1 MPAFTHR
8 EFWQMDFPERLAAL
22 RKGHGL
28 TQQALADQVGIHVL
42 QIRRYEGGT
51 SQPTLDVI
59 RRLAR
64 ALRVSADELVFDKDE
79 RGPSDEF
86 RIQFEAVSQ
95 LPEEDRKVVKA
106 LLDGMIVKHQA
117 KRMVGSL
124 SS

>member
-1 MPAFTHR
+1 MLIQR
-8 EFWQMDFPERLAAL
+8 EFWQMDFPERLAGI
-22 RKGHGL
+22 RKERSL
-28 TQQALADQVGIHVL
+28 TQQALADQVGVHVL
-42 QIRRYEGGT
+42 QIRRYEGGN

-64 ALRVSADELVFDKDE
+64 ALHVSSDELVFDKEE

-86 RIQFEAVSQ
+86 RLQFEAVSQ
-95 LPEEDRKVVKA
+95 LPEEDRKIIKA

>member
-1 MPAFTHR
+1 
-8 EFWQMDFPERLAAL
+8 MDFPERLAGI
-22 RKGHGL
+22 RKERSL
-28 TQQALADQVGIHVL
+28 TQQALADQVGVHVL
-42 QIRRYEGGT
+42 QIRRYEGGN

-64 ALRVSADELVFDKDE
+64 ALHVSSDELVFDKEE

-86 RIQFEAVSQ
+86 RLQFEAVSQ
-95 LPEEDRKVVKA
+95 LPEEDRKIIKA

>member
-1 MPAFTHR
+1 MGEARQRRADAADLHLNQVHR
-8 EFWQMDFPERLAAL
+8 DEA
-22 RKGHGL
+22 
-28 TQQALADQVGIHVL
+28 
-42 QIRRYEGGT
+42 GT
-51 SQPTLDVI
+51 AQPVSLD
-59 RRLAR
+59 A
-64 ALRVSADELVFDKDE
+64 LVFDEAE

-86 RIQFEAVSQ
+86 RLQFEAVSQ